1 MIQEP
6 QVRAGEIA
14 YVPFGERPEPYPI
27 GYAPNPARWS
37 GRELLRVELEPGE
50 KPSVT
55 PGLADPECRPA
66 AVATDTPTA
75 RNSRRMQLL
84 PASRLPAGRL
94 TILEHI
100 TDDPGALAVH
110 GRRLRSEETIEGTA
124 EDGWENGGP
133 TLIELP
139 VGAVLVAVD
148 TESDGTRMWRAW
160 RVMPIGQPVAV
171 FRERVAPGGR
181 QHLASLAAM
190 LDEDLVSAFA
200 SIVERYRRSG
210 AEERHVRQ
218 MEQAVERWRFATQA
232 GTRRKRRTRR
242 RRIQPAATPA
252 TGIRPRM
259 VPAAEH

>member
-1 MIQEP
+1 MRADRGE
-6 QVRAGEIA
+6 AGEIA
-14 YVPFGERPEPYPI
+14 YIPFGERPEPYPI

-50 KPSVT
+50 RVSAR
-55 PGLADPECRPA
+55 PGLTDPECRPA
-66 AVATDTPTA
+66 PVTGDMPTA
-75 RNSRRMQLL
+75 RNSRRMQFL

-110 GRRLRSEETIEGTA
+110 GRRIGAEQTIEGTT
-124 EDGWENGGP
+124 EDGWENGGAP
-133 TLIELP
+133 LIELP

-148 TESDGTRMWRAW
+148 TESDGTRVWRAW

-171 FRERVAPGGR
+171 FRERLTPGSR
-181 QHLASLAAM
+181 RHLATLAAL

-210 AEERHVRQ
+210 AEASHIRQ
-218 MEQAVERWRFATQA
+218 MELAVERWRFATQA
-232 GTRRKRRTRR
+232 GSRR
-242 RRIQPAATPA
+242 RRRGRRREVQQAAPRA
-252 TGIRPRM
+252 SGVRPRM
-259 VPAAEH
+259 VPAAAH